1 MTFYLYSLLFISFLI
16 YSVNCQCHK
25 PDDNYINNICYTIS
39 NQPLNYKSAQS
50 YCRGLSLNLAIM
62 SSTLQANFLASSVR
76 TKTGSNEALFWIGLS
91 RTSVSS
97 RFTWDDGTSMGWSN
111 FDNNFPKDDLYVA
124 ESVVNGKWR
133 TTNGAQSFYFVC
145 SYDPRIVTPGTVQ
158 PATTGYGTST
168 TGYDT
173 SSTIQLSS
181 STSSPSYSTSTTG
194 YPEST
199 IPQSSSSSYPTESTS
214 QSTSVDTVS
223 TTPSQSTTSAYYT
236 DSSSSSSV
244 GSTAP
249 YESTT
254 SDQSTTTSSGDRIL
268 I

>member
-1 MTFYLYSLLFISFLI
+1 MSFYLFPLLFTSFLI
-16 YSVNCQCHK
+16 NSINCQCHQ

-50 YCRGLSLNLAIM
+50 YCHGLSSNLAIM
-62 SSTLQANFLASSVR
+62 SSTLQANFLASAVR

-91 RTSVSS
+91 RSSVSS
-97 RFTWDDGTSMGWSN
+97 RFTWDDGTPMTWSN

-133 TTNGAQSFYFVC
+133 TTNGDQSFYFVC

-158 PATTGYGTST
+158 PSTIGYETSSI
-168 TGYDT
+168 GYDT
-173 SSTIQLSS
+173 SSTVQLTSTYS
-181 STSSPSYSTSTTG
+181 YSTSSPSFSTSTTG

-199 IPQSSSSSYPTESTS
+199 VPVSTSSSPPESTS
-214 QSTSVDTVS
+214 QSTSDSTSSGS
-223 TTPSQSTTSAYYT
+223 TTTAYYT
-236 DSSSSSSV
+236 DSSTSSSF

-249 YESTT
+249 YDSTT
-254 SDQSTTTSSGDRIL
+254 ADQSTTTSSDQGIL